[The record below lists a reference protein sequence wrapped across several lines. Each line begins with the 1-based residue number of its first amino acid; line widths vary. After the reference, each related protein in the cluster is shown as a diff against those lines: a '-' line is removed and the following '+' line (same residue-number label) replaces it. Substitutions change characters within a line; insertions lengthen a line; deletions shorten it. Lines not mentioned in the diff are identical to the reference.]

1 MQPKEMIRQSM
12 DFSERIVMSYIG
24 DLEDADLK
32 IPPSEGMNPIA
43 FQLGHL
49 ISSERMMLQ
58 EVKPGA
64 SPALPE
70 GFEAAHSTEKAK
82 AGALDPSTFKSKAEY
97 IQLWNEQRAA
107 TKAVLDGLS
116 EADLDAAAPENW
128 RKFMPTIGS
137 LFGLIGSHTLMHV
150 GQFVPV
156 RRKLGKPVVI

>member
-1 MQPKEMIRQSM
+1 MQPKDMIRQSM

-43 FQLGHL
+43 WQIGHL
-49 ISSERMMLQ
+49 ISTERRMLQ
-58 EVKPGA
+58 DVKPGA

-82 AGALDPSTFKSKAEY
+82 AGALDPSAFKSKAEY
-97 IQLWNEQRAA
+97 LKLWKAQRAA

-116 EADLDAAAPENW
+116 EADLDTASPENW
-128 RKFMPTIGS
+128 RKFMPTLGD
-137 LFGLIGSHTLMHV
+137 LFGLVGSHTLMHA

-156 RRKLGKPVVI
+156 RRKLGKPVMI